1 MRVRII
7 PKRAAGPWSML
18 SGSILRVFLL
28 IFLSSSFVFCQQ
40 AESGSTPNG
49 RAIFEQRCSKCH
61 GTVGQG
67 ISGVIGVAGPRLQA
81 EHKRGQVLMA
91 MDIGPSHMPR
101 FPYVLSIPEMR
112 AVARFITQQI
122 AVIPLAGGH
131 LSEGGDLFRTNCAAC
146 HSPAVRGGA
155 LAFTGVNAPALTWKS
170 AAIVGGAI
178 RWGPGPMPAFP
189 ASVLNDQQ
197 LASVVQY
204 VRFVQHPA
212 HPGGNPLG
220 YFGPVAE
227 GLAAW
232 IVAFLLVGVV
242 MWIERAGKG

>member
-1 MRVRII
+1 M
-7 PKRAAGPWSML
+7 
-18 SGSILRVFLL
+18 
-28 IFLSSSFVFCQQ
+28 
-40 AESGSTPNG
+40 
-49 RAIFEQRCSKCH
+49 
-61 GTVGQG
+61 GQG
-67 ISGVIGVAGPRLQA
+67 ISGVIGIAGPRLQA
-81 EHKRGQVLMA
+81 EHERGQVMMA

-101 FPYVLSIPEMR
+101 FPYMLSVPQMR
-112 AVARFITQQI
+112 AVARYVTQQI
-122 AVIPLAGGH
+122 AVIPLAGGN
-131 LSEGGDLFRTNCAAC
+131 LAEGGELFRTNCAAC

-155 LAFTGVNAPALTWKS
+155 LAFVGLNAPKLTRKS

-204 VRFVQHPA
+204 VKFVQHPA
-212 HPGGNPLG
+212 DPGGNPIG

-232 IVAFLLVGVV
+232 VVIFLLVGVA
-242 MWIERAGKG
+242 MWIERGGKG